1 MRLKSDEQDVLFA
14 LSGGDVSGCQV
25 REVRRDSILRKFSA
39 IGFVKD
45 GEITANGERQAKKQ
59 LTRRLAERPSEPIEV
74 SESDEI
80 TETEPESEQA
90 SGDIQGPQRSG
101 LARRTGRAKYRKS
114 ERLASGEPDESGSGP
129 ATEAAERSDDSGGD
143 PVSDM

>member
-25 REVRRDSILRKFSA
+25 REVRRDSIMRKFAA

-45 GEITANGERQAKKQ
+45 GEITPNGERHARKNI
-59 LTRRLAERPSEPIEV
+59 TRRLAELPPIEV
-74 SESDEI
+74 CEADEI
-80 TETEPESEQA
+80 IEPESEKA

-114 ERLASGEPDESGSGP
+114 ERLASGESDESGSRP
-129 ATEAAERSDDSGGD
+129 ATEAAKRSDDSGGD
-143 PVSDM
+143 PVSDL